1 MEERQQLPAVGSLE
15 RVTKQL
21 SEETK
26 AEARGMLM
34 LCARDGACML
44 LLCARDGACAW
55 GTQRSSRLTWT
66 LPKFTR
72 GVTEAAT
79 TAPDTAR
86 ATSAPHALDKGV
98 VAPVTARGV
107 APGTAPGGFGA
118 VVGRLLSVVPV
129 RRATS
134 KRRRAALSVPWRA
147 QNGAWRACPPCVL
160 LLLTPALL
168 T

>member
-1 MEERQQLPAVGSLE
+1 VLGCGSGSVGTLE

-21 SEETK
+21 SEETN
-26 AEARGMLM
+26 AEARG
-34 LCARDGACML
+34 ML
-44 LLCARDGACAW
+44 LLCARDGTRMLLGMLLLCARDGVATARVLG

-79 TAPDTAR
+79 MEPGTAR
-86 ATSAPHALDKGV
+86 A
-98 VAPVTARGV
+98 V

-118 VVGRLLSVVPV
+118 VVGGLLSVVPI

-134 KRRRAALSVPWRA
+134 KRWTTH
-147 QNGAWRACPPCVL
+147 NGTSCP
-160 LLLTPALL
+160 
-168 T
+168 